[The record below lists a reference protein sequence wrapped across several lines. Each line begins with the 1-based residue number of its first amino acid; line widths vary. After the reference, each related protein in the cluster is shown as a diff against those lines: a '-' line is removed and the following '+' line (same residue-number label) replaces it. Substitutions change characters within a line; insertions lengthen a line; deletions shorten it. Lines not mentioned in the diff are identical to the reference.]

1 MDVSFQLYSARNF
14 TPWADVAKLLGE
26 LGFTQAEG
34 FGPNY
39 EDAAATRAFLDA
51 NGLKMPSGHFSID
64 MLEHDFAKVLEIA
77 KTLGMQRIYC
87 PYLMPDQRPTDRAGW
102 TAFAQ
107 RLAAVCKKL
116 NAAGYPFGWHNH
128 DFEILSCADGAIPM
142 EIILETAPNLDWE
155 ADIAWIVRGKGDPM
169 AWIARYGSRIT
180 SAHVKDIAKAGENLD
195 QDGWADLGDG
205 VVDWKTV
212 MPALRAAGV
221 KLFVLEHD
229 NPNDL
234 RRYAS
239 RSVATFRSL

>member
-39 EDAAATRAFLDA
+39 EDAATTRAFLDA
-51 NGLKMPSGHFSID
+51 NGLKMPSGHFSIE
-64 MLEHDFAKVLEIA
+64 MLENDFDKVLATA
-77 KTLGMQRIYC
+77 KTLGMERIYC
-87 PYLMPDQRPTDRAGW
+87 PYIMPDQRPSDRAGW

-107 RLAAVCKKL
+107 RLAAVGEKL
-116 NAAGYPFGWHNH
+116 KAAGYPFGWHNH
-128 DFEILSCADGAIPM
+128 DFEILPCADGSVPM
-142 EIILETAPNLDWE
+142 EIILETAPALDWE
-155 ADIAWIVRGKGDPM
+155 ADIAWIVRGKGNPM
-169 AWIARYGSRIT
+169 DWIARYGARIT
-180 SAHVKDIAKAGENLD
+180 SAHVKDIAKVGENAD
-195 QDGWADLGDG
+195 QDGWADLGGG
-205 VVDWKTV
+205 VVDWKTI

-221 KLFVLEHD
+221 NLFVLEHD

-239 RSVATFRSL
+239 RSIATFRTL